1 MKEIDPISKSLNIDF
16 ASSEPVSVPAVPSTP
31 DVDANKAKQDMEY
44 AQKNIKG
51 LIENGNYA
59 IQEILKIAT
68 AGDSPR
74 AYEVIGQL
82 LKTVSDMNKDLLQL
96 HKTVKEVEKE
106 EITVNNTTNNS
117 IYVGSTSE
125 LQDLINQNR
134 SRLKATGSQ
143 KFLDNGVQ

>member
-1 MKEIDPISKSLNIDF
+1 MNDKDIISESLDIGF
-16 ASSEPVSVPAVPSTP
+16 SSSEETSLAIPVTNTDPT
-31 DVDANKAKQDMEY
+31 KAKEDMEY
-44 AQKNIKG
+44 AKKNIKG

-59 IQEILKIAT
+59 IQEIIKIAT

-125 LQDLINQNR
+125 LQDLINQDR
-134 SRLKATGSQ
+134 SRLKAIKSQ